1 MGRGRVQLRRI
12 ENKINRQVTFSK
24 RRNGLM
30 KKASELSILCDAE
43 VALIVFSNR
52 DKLYEFSS
60 SSMSKILE
68 RHRKCSNSVQDNNRD
83 TQTSNLELTQL
94 KEKVESLE
102 RWRRHLL
109 GEDLETLSVKELQQL
124 EQQLEEGLKQVTSK
138 KEQLLEGI
146 NKSLHKKF
154 SGLEGQYPCDQYP
167 IQIFRGSWHSTA
179 GNYDTHVYSPHCDPT
194 LHIGR
199 PLAPSGSTTT
209 GQRQSR
215 NYEAQGWTV

>member
-1 MGRGRVQLRRI
+1 
-12 ENKINRQVTFSK
+12 
-24 RRNGLM
+24 M

-52 DKLYEFSS
+52 AKLYEFSS

-109 GEDLETLSVKELQQL
+109 GEDLESLSVKELQQL

-138 KEQLLEGI
+138 KNQFMLDMIQELQRKEQLLEGI
-146 NKSLHKKF
+146 NKTLHKKF

-199 PLAPSGSTTT
+199 PSAPSGSTTT
-209 GQRQSR
+209 GQRQLP
-215 NYEAQGWTV
+215 NYEAQDWTV

>member
-1 MGRGRVQLRRI
+1 
-12 ENKINRQVTFSK
+12 
-24 RRNGLM
+24 M

-60 SSMSKILE
+60 SSMSKIME
-68 RHRKCSNSVQDNNRD
+68 RHRKCSNSVQDNNKD

-109 GEDLETLSVKELQQL
+109 GEDLESLSVKELQQL

-146 NKSLHKKF
+146 NRSLHKKF

-167 IQIFRGSWHSTA
+167 IQIFRGSWHSAA

-199 PLAPSGSTTT
+199 PSAPSGSTTT